1 MTLWSAAGGGR
12 HPDGVEDGS
21 LRMTSRLV
29 PPRLMLLTD
38 RAQLSLGRGLLTT
51 VRECV
56 DAGLTWVVV
65 REHDLAPAARAAV
78 VERLAEIEGLTVIS
92 SRVVDPSAAG
102 VHLAACQGVPGGA
115 ACNALLPRLTTR
127 CNGAL
132 DGITARYMG
141 GAVPW
146 GRSCHT
152 VEEVRA
158 AADEGAAW
166 ATLSPY
172 AATASKPGY
181 GPALG
186 PRPFEGPHDL
196 PVFALGGIDAGNAAE
211 ARAAGAYGVAVMGAV
226 MRAHD
231 PASVIH
237 DLLGAVG
244 GA

>member
-1 MTLWSAAGGGR
+1 MTLPEAGRGR

-21 LRMTSRLV
+21 FRMTSRLV

-38 RAQLSLGRGLLTT
+38 RAQLSLGRGLVTT

-65 REHDLAPAARAAV
+65 REHDLGPAARAAIFV
-78 VERLAEIEGLTVIS
+78 RLAEIEGLTVIS

-102 VHLAACQGVPGGA
+102 VHLAAGQGVPGGA
-115 ACNALLPRLTTR
+115 
-127 CNGAL
+127 
-132 DGITARYMG
+132 MG
-141 GAVPW
+141 GPAPW

-158 AADEGAAW
+158 AAAEGAAW

-172 AATASKPGY
+172 AETASKHGY
-181 GPALG
+181 GPVLG
-186 PRPFEGPHDL
+186 PGAFAEDDL

-231 PASVIH
+231 PAGVVR
-237 DLLGAVG
+237 DLLAAVG
-244 GA
+244 A

>member
-1 MTLWSAAGGGR
+1 MTLPSAGRGR

-21 LRMTSRLV
+21 FRMTSRLV

-38 RAQLSLGRGLLTT
+38 RAQLSLGRGLVTT

-65 REHDLAPAARAAV
+65 REHDLGPAAR
-78 VERLAEIEGLTVIS
+78 
-92 SRVVDPSAAG
+92 
-102 VHLAACQGVPGGA
+102 
-115 ACNALLPRLTTR
+115 
-127 CNGAL
+127 
-132 DGITARYMG
+132 
-141 GAVPW
+141 
-146 GRSCHT
+146 

-158 AADEGAAW
+158 AAAEGAVW

-172 AATASKPGY
+172 AETASKPGY

-186 PRPFEGPHDL
+186 PGAFAEDDL

-211 ARAAGAYGVAVMGAV
+211 ARLAGAYGVAVMGAV

-231 PASVIH
+231 PAGVVR
-237 DLLGAVG
+237 DLLAAVG
-244 GA
+244 A